1 MRHSA
6 PERDLLTL
14 ESERTG
20 GVATG
25 FNIALALAI
34 GAVASGCGAVRSI
47 AGINTI
53 QLQDAQV
60 SAMETDIGPGVST
73 ICPRQ
78 PVQMHVAVTARLARE
93 PAPAGYETWHG
104 GTGTRRNG
112 MLDFRNFAFSSAH
125 GRFDE
130 MGWFTPNPDVLASV
144 DSGFAISTRL
154 LHPRAQLAQSRHYL
168 ADYGCIVSVGT
179 PGGPGERGRDGS
191 GGSDGRDGR
200 SGVDGEHG
208 DHGGDGGDGELGG
221 PGYEGPQLRMYATY
235 VSTRSHPKL
244 IAVRVTGDFDDFVL
258 APADRPLTLVAAG
271 GLGGAGGNGG
281 SGGRG
286 GDGGRGEGAREQS
299 EKRRFG
305 NNGNGGSGG
314 DGGDGGDG
322 APGGIGGSGG
332 RIELTYDRRYPE
344 LAQWLRFD
352 VAGGPGGEGGRSGSA
367 GSQGSGGSSGA
378 GGSSGRTGRNG
389 FSGRS
394 GPVGAPGRPG
404 QVEANAGEVGAYFS
418 GLPGVRRL

>member
-6 PERDLLTL
+6 PKRGLFTL
-14 ESERTG
+14 ESERAG
-20 GVATG
+20 GVCAG

-34 GAVASGCGAVRSI
+34 GVVSSGCGAVRSI
-47 AGINTI
+47 AGINTV
-53 QLQDAQV
+53 QLRDAQV
-60 SAMETDIGPGVST
+60 SAMEADIGPGVAT

-78 PVQMHVAVTARLARE
+78 PVQMHVAVSARLGRE
-93 PAPAGYETWHG
+93 SAPSEYETWHG
-104 GTGTRRNG
+104 GNGTRRNG
-112 MLDFRNFAFSSAH
+112 MLDFRNFAFSSAQ

-130 MGWFTPNPDVLASV
+130 LGWYTPDPDVLVSV

-154 LHPRAQLAQSRHYL
+154 LHPRAQLAQSRHYP

-179 PGGPGERGRDGS
+179 PGGPGQRGRDGS
-191 GGSDGRDGR
+191 SGYDGRDGR
-200 SGVDGEHG
+200 SGVDGEQG
-208 DHGGDGGDGELGG
+208 DHGRDGGGGELGG
-221 PGYEGPQLRMYATY
+221 PGYEGPRLRMYATY

-271 GLGGAGGNGG
+271 GIGGAGGNGG
-281 SGGRG
+281 NGGRG
-286 GDGGRGEGAREQS
+286 GDGGRGEGVRDQGG
-299 EKRRFG
+299 KRHFDSG
-305 NNGNGGSGG
+305 GNGGSGG

-322 APGGIGGSGG
+322 APGGVGGSGG

-352 VAGGPGGEGGRSGSA
+352 VAGGPGGAGGGSGSA
-367 GSQGSGGSSGA
+367 GSQGSGGSA
-378 GGSSGRTGRNG
+378 NGGHSGRSGRHG

-394 GPVGAPGRPG
+394 GPTGAPGRPG
-404 QVEANAGEVGAYFS
+404 QAEANAGEVGAYFS
-418 GLPGVRRL
+418 GLPGVRPL

>member
-1 MRHSA
+1 MRHFA
-6 PERDLLTL
+6 PECDLLTS
-14 ESERTG
+14 ESERAG
-20 GVATG
+20 GIATG

-34 GAVASGCGAVRSI
+34 GVVASGCGAVRSI
-47 AGINTI
+47 AGINTV

-60 SAMETDIGPGVST
+60 SAMETDIGPGVTT

-78 PVQMHVAVTARLARE
+78 PVQMHVAVTARLPRE
-93 PAPAGYETWHG
+93 PAAAAYETWHG
-104 GTGTRRNG
+104 RNGTRRNG
-112 MLDFRNFAFSSAH
+112 MLDFRNFAFSSAQ

-130 MGWFTPNPDVLASV
+130 MGWYTPNPDVLESV
-144 DSGFAISTRL
+144 DSGFAISTQL
-154 LHPRAQLAQSRHYL
+154 LHPRAQLVQSRHYL

-179 PGGPGERGRDGS
+179 PGGPGVRGRDGGS
-191 GGSDGRDGR
+191 GSDGRDGR
-200 SGVDGEHG
+200 SGTDGEHG
-208 DHGGDGGDGELGG
+208 DHGRDGGDGELGG

-271 GLGGAGGNGG
+271 GIGGAGGNGG

-286 GDGGRGEGAREQS
+286 GDGGRGEGARDQS
-299 EKRRFG
+299 DKHRFG
-305 NNGNGGSGG
+305 NSGNGGSGG

-332 RIELTYDRRYPE
+332 RIELIYDRRYPE

-352 VAGGPGGEGGRSGSA
+352 VAGGPGGDGGSSGSA
-367 GSQGSGGSSGA
+367 GRQGGAGAGTGGSNGR
-378 GGSSGRTGRNG
+378 SGRYG

-394 GPVGAPGRPG
+394 GPAGAPGRPG
-404 QVEANAGEVGAYFS
+404 HVEVNAGEVGRYFS